1 MHPQVYLKIGGY
13 AKLWPLNH
21 IIYIN
26 PLNQPQNDNSTRD
39 NDDNKIGFRHSL
51 PAIAPESTPFR
62 GATGLFL
69 FALDKYHGQ

>member
-1 MHPQVYLKIGGY
+1 M
-13 AKLWPLNH
+13 
-21 IIYIN
+21 N